1 VCEHPNSAN
10 TRVKMSVAP
19 VALNEII
26 LINLRIV
33 VFLSGLD
40 ETFNPFFHLK
50 IRIVGT
56 DRFN

>member
-1 VCEHPNSAN
+1 VCEHPSSAN
-10 TRVKMSVAP
+10 TRVKMS

-50 IRIVGT
+50 IWIVGA